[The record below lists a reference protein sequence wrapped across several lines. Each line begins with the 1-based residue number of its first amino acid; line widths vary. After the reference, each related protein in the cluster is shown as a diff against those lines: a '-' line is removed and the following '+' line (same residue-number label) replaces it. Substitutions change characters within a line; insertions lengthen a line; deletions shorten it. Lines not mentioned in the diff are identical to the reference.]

1 MIRLSNRE
9 PAPGYLA
16 ALVLRFR
23 LSMNIPKLTVDSI
36 RTTQLAVPMK
46 RPLGTSAQMVKTAPL
61 LLVDLE
67 TEQGITGRTY
77 LYCYLPL
84 IAESIARTVAQ
95 CVELIK
101 GEAVEPRE
109 IGQ

>member
-23 LSMNIPKLTVDSI
+23 LSMNIPKLTVGSI
-36 RTTQLAVPMK
+36 RTRQLAVPMK
-46 RPLGTSAQMVKTAPL
+46 RPLGTSAQLVKTAPL
-61 LLVDLE
+61 LLVDMD
-67 TEQGITGRTY
+67 TEEGVTGRTC

-84 IAESIARTVAQ
+84 VAGMIARTIAA
-95 CVELIK
+95 CVEAIR
-101 GEAVEPRE
+101 GDAVEPQQ
-109 IGQ
+109 I